1 MANHDAVVRYKTA
14 LAVFKKW
21 RADGVIN
28 DDDLR
33 VMDNAVAAKYGLPHH
48 SIYRE
53 YNLIRRAA

>member
-1 MANHDAVVRYKTA
+1 MANHDTVVLYKTA

-33 VMDNAVAAKYGLPHH
+33 VMDNAVATKYGFSHH